1 MKALLKRISAPLVVY
16 ILISFL
22 MGLTTNS
29 QAVEST
35 KTFENA
41 VLKKHVGET
50 LSFLV
55 DREQRISTVSGR
67 LAYHTRILNE
77 NNLPISSEQMNLG
90 SIWVLKL
97 RYPIYEEDLPVILEM
112 HRVKGA
118 EPK

>member
-1 MKALLKRISAPLVVY
+1 MRTLLKWISAPLVVY

-22 MGLTTNS
+22 MGLTADS
-29 QAVEST
+29 QAVGST
-35 KTFENA
+35 KTYENA
-41 VLKKHVGET
+41 VLMKQQGER

-55 DREQRISTVSGR
+55 DREERISAVSGR